1 MIVIDIDPVAFS
13 IGDIV
18 VRWYGVMVAL
28 AVLTILVLAVV
39 ESRRMGISEELL
51 YSVFLWGIVGGLV
64 MSRVVHVV
72 DYLALHPGQSI
83 DFFNFA
89 GLGLYGGIIG
99 APLGAFLYTRVR
111 RIPWSSMA
119 RIGDAVALGAP
130 LAQAIGR
137 VGCFI
142 NGCCHGVPTA
152 VPWAVI
158 WDNPGSSC
166 SLPGQP
172 LHPTQLYFIA
182 WNLVVFAVV
191 FWMRKRPRP
200 EGTSFIVYIML
211 YSVGDFVIRFWR
223 TNEVFSLG
231 LQQGQFISLATIL
244 VCLPIFIMKWRSY
257 RAAQQVELDGTEAD
271 ETEADET

>member
-1 MIVIDIDPVAFS
+1 MIVNIDPIAFTL
-13 IGDIV
+13 GDIV

-72 DYLALHPGQSI
+72 DYLVLHPGESI
-83 DFFNFA
+83 DFLNFA

-99 APLGAFLYTRVR
+99 APLGAFLYTVVR

-142 NGCCHGVPTA
+142 NGCCHGVPTV

-158 WDNPGSSC
+158 WQHPDSFC
-166 SLPGQP
+166 SLPGEP
-172 LHPTQLYFIA
+172 LHPTQLYFIV

-191 FWMRKRPRP
+191 FWMRKRPKP
-200 EGTSFIVYIML
+200 DGTSFLVYIML
-211 YSVGDFVIRFWR
+211 YSAGDFVIRFWR
-223 TNEVFSLG
+223 TNEVFWLG
-231 LQQGQFISLATIL
+231 IQQGQLISLLTIL

-257 RAAQQVELDGTEAD
+257 RAAQQVEVD
-271 ETEADET
+271 ETYMDDGEKS